1 MMIKNIIKKIP
12 VLNTFALNIYCKIKK
27 IPRLS
32 SSSTYWEE
40 RYKYGYNSGLGS
52 YGELAN
58 FKADIINDF
67 TNKNKIDSV
76 IEFGC
81 GDGNQLK
88 YYKFKKYT
96 GFDVSKTVVS
106 MCKHQFSS
114 DNSKQFYHLSEFDKQ
129 SADLAMSIDVIFHL
143 LEDNVFQLHLKQ
155 LFSASNRYVII
166 YSSNMNDDTSG
177 KKTHVKHW
185 KFTDWVEKNIKN
197 FSLIEHIP
205 NKFPYKEGNGNT
217 SFANF
222 YIYEKNN

>member
-155 LFSASNRYVII
+155 LFSASN
-166 YSSNMNDDTSG
+166 S
-177 KKTHVKHW
+177 W

-217 SFANF
+217 SLADF
-222 YIYEKNN
+222 YIYKKDN